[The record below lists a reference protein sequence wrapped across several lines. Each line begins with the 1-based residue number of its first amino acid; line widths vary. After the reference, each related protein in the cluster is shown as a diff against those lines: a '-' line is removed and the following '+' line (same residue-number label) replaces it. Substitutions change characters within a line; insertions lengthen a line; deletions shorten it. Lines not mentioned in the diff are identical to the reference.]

1 MTAVLG
7 LGRWHRPHVAPRR
20 RAPCLRQRNGRR
32 GGRGKP
38 KCRIQPARRRNG
50 RHAPSPTPGPCT
62 RRARCSGSILS
73 PRSTAGRTTAQR
85 STDGAVQT
93 YSKLA
98 FARRSISWNHSL
110 TLVWGRPLHARGRVI
125 GPGYRSR
132 HEPSALDSA
141 TSRRLPCTPWDCP
154 RGRMRA
160 GRAST
165 RPHTRLTGGRHY
177 RTY

>member
-1 MTAVLG
+1 MASRRCAPG
-7 LGRWHRPHVAPRR
+7 LRL
-20 RAPCLRQRNGRR
+20 CNDQR

-38 KCRIQPARRRNG
+38 KRRDQQGRGQAG
-50 RHAPSPTPGPCT
+50 RHAPSPAPVPCT
-62 RRARCSGSILS
+62 RRVRPAGPTNRHGATAR
-73 PRSTAGRTTAQR
+73 RTTAQR
-85 STDGAVQT
+85 PTDAAVQNYT
-93 YSKLA
+93 KPA
-98 FARRSISWNHSL
+98 FLRRLISWNHSL

-160 GRAST
+160 GGAST

-177 RTY
+177 GTHYPLGVRWAV